1 MTWTNKRGKQKKE
14 VKLVVQFNKT
24 DNKLTM
30 KFVSPFAK
38 AKNVDL
44 EGFKETTTNGA
55 RFVGTAKVNNKPSK
69 IEVEYSLK
77 RDSPRKEFEFT
88 WKGTQGS
95 KFINVAV
102 NGMADSEPEN
112 KVKGSVVV
120 TSSEFKEASMKFEGE
135 YGKYIF
141 LFKTKR

>member
-1 MTWTNKRGKQKKE
+1 MTWTNKRGKNKKE

-69 IEVEYSLK
+69 IEVEYNLK
-77 RDSPRKEFEFT
+77 RDLPVKEFEFT

-102 NGMADSEPEN
+102 KSKADVSEKE
-112 KVKGSVVV
+112 VKGSVVV
-120 TSSEFKEASMKFEGE
+120 TSSEFKEASMTFEGE
-135 YGKYIF
+135 YG
-141 LFKTKR
+141 